1 MKLITPFDY
10 WRAGFGLWLAAW
22 QTQIAFNDQ
31 VVARLRPEPGPPA
44 PLPPQKTARR
54 RQPAKPGA
62 PL

>member
-22 QTQIAFNDQ
+22 QTQIAFNDRI
-31 VVARLRPEPGPPA
+31 VALLRPESGQPA
-44 PLPPQKTARR
+44 PPPPQQNARR
-54 RQPAKPGA
+54 RQPAKPAA

>member
-22 QTQIAFNDQ
+22 QTQIAFNDRI
-31 VVARLRPEPGPPA
+31 VAQLRPQSGPPV
-44 PLPPQKTARR
+44 PVPPQKTARR
-54 RQPAKPGA
+54 QPAKPSA